1 MNGSFYNLEHYV
13 ERKIQFQFFWGLT
26 YSQVIPA
33 GKSTS
38 RVMHEALHHRK
49 GPSSG
54 HRLAVAFSGGG
65 VRAAFVTTGVLWR
78 LAVAWFSDA
87 GEQQSVLR
95 DVFFWGCDVNECE
108 YTRRHTSHSR

>member
-1 MNGSFYNLEHYV
+1 MHGSFYNLEHYV
-13 ERKIQFQFFWGLT
+13 ERKIYFQFFRGLIFFFC
-26 YSQVIPA
+26 QVIPA

-38 RVMHEALHHRK
+38 RVMHEALHHRN

-87 GEQQSVLR
+87 GGQQSVLR
-95 DVFFWGCDVNECE
+95 DVFFFLGCDVNECE
-108 YTRRHTSHSR
+108 SHSR